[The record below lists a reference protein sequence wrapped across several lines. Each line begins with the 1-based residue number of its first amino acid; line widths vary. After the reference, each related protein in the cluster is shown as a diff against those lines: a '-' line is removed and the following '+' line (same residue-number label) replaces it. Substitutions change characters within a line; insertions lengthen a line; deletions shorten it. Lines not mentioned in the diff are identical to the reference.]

1 MITNQVLKNTSH
13 KKQAHF
19 LMQENFTKEEK
30 LLLLHLKMVYF
41 HCINNTNQRVIGQKT
56 RWIHQNFCL

>member
-1 MITNQVLKNTSH
+1 MIANQVLKNTSH

-30 LLLLHLKMVYF
+30 
-41 HCINNTNQRVIGQKT
+41 
-56 RWIHQNFCL
+56 